1 METPEADVEI
11 VRLAAILHD
20 VDDYKLNNGEARADS
35 FLREAGAADN
45 VREKVLAVTN
55 AIGFSKSGSR
65 PQFEMIEQ
73 AVVSDADKLD
83 AMGAVGVCRTVMYSA
98 ATGRKLFDEAEFP
111 KENLTAAE
119 YKDKSRAGN
128 HSINHF
134 FDKLLKLKGAMRTA
148 AGKRE
153 AERRHAFM
161 AEFLQEFFAEVR
173 VPEWQAYLEDYL
185 ERTK

>member
-1 METPEADVEI
+1 MSGIVEKALIFAKACHDGDSSGHDFEHIRRVLTNAEKIAAETPEADVEI

-20 VDDYKLNNGEARADS
+20 VDDYKLNNGEARADN
-35 FLREAGAADN
+35 FLREAAAADD

-111 KENLTAAE
+111 
-119 YKDKSRAGN
+119 
-128 HSINHF
+128 
-134 FDKLLKLKGAMRTA
+134 
-148 AGKRE
+148 
-153 AERRHAFM
+153 
-161 AEFLQEFFAEVR
+161 
-173 VPEWQAYLEDYL
+173 
-185 ERTK
+185 

>member
-1 METPEADVEI
+1 
-11 VRLAAILHD
+11 
-20 VDDYKLNNGEARADS
+20 
-35 FLREAGAADN
+35 
-45 VREKVLAVTN
+45 
-55 AIGFSKSGSR
+55 
-65 PQFEMIEQ
+65 MIEQ

-161 AEFLQEFFAEVR
+161 AEFLQEFLPRYGCRNGRRIWRIIWNARNSGEGG
-173 VPEWQAYLEDYL
+173 
-185 ERTK
+185 

>member
-1 METPEADVEI
+1 
-11 VRLAAILHD
+11 
-20 VDDYKLNNGEARADS
+20 
-35 FLREAGAADN
+35 
-45 VREKVLAVTN
+45 
-55 AIGFSKSGSR
+55 
-65 PQFEMIEQ
+65 MIEQ

-134 FDKLLKLKGAMRTA
+134 FDKLLKLQGAMRTA

-173 VPEWQAYLEDYL
+173 MPEWQAYLEDYL